1 MNMKNKKFTIIT
13 VCYNAEKHIE
23 ETIRSLLSQTCNDY
37 EYIIKDGLSTDNT
50 LKIAQSLL
58 EGKENVQIY
67 SGTDKGIYDAMNQAL
82 EFAKGEYIF
91 FLNAGDCF
99 ANEEVL
105 AKVREA
111 ASNTQKDILYGNII
125 QVNGEQ
131 RNIYRYGK
139 ICKSKLYYS
148 IGACVCH
155 QAMFAKR
162 ELFHDKKFDTTYK
175 VCADREWQL
184 YQMEKEA
191 KSETLNFE
199 IASVLVEGFSSAHVK
214 DLEEEI
220 VRCLDK
226 YCKKTAWIYKLIL
239 KIKKNHIVLF
249 VLRALEKIILTKKE
263 K

>member
-58 EGKENVQIY
+58 EGKENVHIC
-67 SGTDKGIYDAMNQAL
+67 SSPDKGIYDAMNQAL

-99 ANEEVL
+99 ASEDVL
-105 AKVREA
+105 VKVSNA

-125 QVNGEQ
+125 QVNGTQ
-131 RNIYRYGK
+131 RNIYKYGK
-139 ICKSKLYYS
+139 ICKTKLYYS

-155 QAMFAKR
+155 QAMFARR
-162 ELFHDKKFDTTYK
+162 ELFHYKKFATTYK

-184 YQMEKEA
+184 YQMGKKV
-191 KSETLNFE
+191 KSEVLNFE
-199 IASVLVEGFSSAHVK
+199 IASVLVEGFSSAHIEE
-214 DLEEEI
+214 LEEEI

-226 YCKKTAWIYKLIL
+226 YCEKTAWIYKLIL
-239 KIKKNHIVLF
+239 KIKKNRVVLF
-249 VLRALEKIILTKKE
+249 GLRTLEKMLLTKKE